1 MDGKFRLP
9 LIPVFLAYSI
19 GISLGHFNWA
29 FPLPGWFL
37 IPGLLFLWGFLLV
50 TRKDRWG
57 SWIALLLFFL
67 LGVLSIQKYL
77 APGPPADPLS
87 RFHGLNRIALEGT
100 ILRPPLRSERGTQ
113 LLIHSDQV
121 ILREGSIPIRGRVL
135 LFLENEV
142 EAFRVGDRLRV
153 WCRLYPP
160 RGFHNPGGFSY
171 ERHLAFER
179 IHTVAFPLQEF
190 ACVKIG
196 EGFGNPLLLHVEGW
210 RDKIRGFLERR
221 TSYPSSSIL
230 KALVLGEQ
238 GDIPEEVRQHFVVTG
253 VAHLLAISG
262 DHLGIVA
269 FLSFSLLLWVLK
281 RSEWLLLTVS
291 VRKWAAALTI
301 PCILLYT
308 FIAGGGI
315 SVVRATLMVIIFFL
329 SILFDRE
336 RNLLHTLAL
345 AAFLILV
352 VSPPSL
358 FDVSFQLS
366 FLAVLS
372 ILYLVPRV
380 LALFRR
386 KEIIPPS
393 RTPWG
398 QTAWKYLKLSLLVTA
413 VATLGTAPF
422 VVYHFNRV
430 SPIGLISN
438 LFIVPTVG
446 FLIVPTALLAS
457 LLSFF
462 VDPVAS
468 VLIGGAGWLTG
479 VLLQVVNLFAS
490 VPLASLF
497 MSTPTTFEIVLFY
510 LLLFL
515 VVHLPG
521 RKKLQALF
529 LALSVVFILDLAYW
543 NLRDRF
549 REDLVLTFIDV
560 GHGDSILVEFPRGK
574 RMLVDGGGLRDER
587 FDIGKNVIAPFLWGR
602 KIRKIDYLVL
612 THPDP
617 DHVQGLNFI
626 ASNFPIG
633 QFWTNGSETGPESFL
648 RLKETLR
655 KKKVEALPLNE
666 TSPPQMIGGVQISV
680 LNPPVGKWTSE
691 RASEGTFHNN
701 QSLVLNVQFKN
712 IRLLLTGD
720 VEEEAEHRILRA
732 GHSVKA
738 DLIKV
743 PHHGSA
749 SSSTAVF
756 LNRVRPAYAIV
767 SASERNAGMLPHP
780 EVLAR
785 YRVLGSRIFRT
796 DRHGAIT
803 VVTDGDRIEV
813 RPFLEGR

>member
-19 GISLGHFNWA
+19 GIYLGHFNWGL
-29 FPLPGWFL
+29 PLPGW
-37 IPGLLFLWGFLLV
+37 ILFLSLLLLWAFLLMS
-50 TRKDRWG
+50 RRNRWG
-57 SWIALLLFFL
+57 SGTALVLFFF
-67 LGVLSIQKYL
+67 LGILSIQAYL
-77 APGPPADPLS
+77 APGLSSDTLS
-87 RFHGLNRIALEGT
+87 RFHGLNRITLDGT
-100 ILRPPLRSERGTQ
+100 ILRSPLRSERGTQ
-113 LLIHSDQV
+113 VLIHSHQV
-121 ILREGSIPIRGRVL
+121 ILREGSIPVQGRVL
-135 LFLENEV
+135 LFLER
-142 EAFRVGDRLRV
+142 EAEPLRAGDRLRV
-153 WCRLYPP
+153 GCRLYPP

-171 ERHLAFER
+171 ERHLAFDR
-179 IHTVAFPLQEF
+179 IHTVAFPLQES

-196 EGFGNPLLLHVEGW
+196 EGFGNPLLLQVEGW
-210 RDKIRGFLERR
+210 RDEIRRFLEQG
-221 TSYPSSSIL
+221 TSHPSSSIL

-238 GDIPEEVRQHFVVTG
+238 GDIPEEVKQHFVVAG

-269 FLSFSLLLWVLK
+269 LLSFSLFLWVLK
-281 RSEWLLLTVS
+281 RSEWLLLTAS

-301 PCILLYT
+301 PCILLFT

-315 SVVRATLMVIIFFL
+315 SVIRATLMVVVFFL

-372 ILYLVPRV
+372 ILYLVPRL

-386 KEIIPPS
+386 HEMIPPS
-393 RTPWG
+393 RTSWG
-398 QTAWKYLKLSLLVTA
+398 QTVWKYLRLSLLVTA
-413 VATLGTAPF
+413 VATLGTAPL
-422 VVYHFNRV
+422 VVYHFNRI
-430 SPIGLISN
+430 SPIGLITN
-438 LFIVPTVG
+438 LFIVPYVG

-457 LLSFF
+457 LFSFL
-462 VDPVAS
+462 VHPVAS
-468 VLIGGAGWLTG
+468 ALVGMSGWLTG
-479 VLLQVVNLFAS
+479 VLLQAVKLFAS
-490 VPLASLF
+490 IPLASLF
-497 MSTPTTFEIVLFY
+497 ISTPTALEIVLFY

-529 LALSVVFILDLAYW
+529 LALSTIFILDLAYW
-543 NLRDRF
+543 NLKDWF
-549 REDLVLTFIDV
+549 RKDLVLTFVDV

-574 RMLVDGGGLRDER
+574 RMLIDGGGLRDER

-602 KIRKIDYLVL
+602 KIGKIDYLVL

-617 DHVQGLNFI
+617 DHAQGLNFI
-626 ASNFPIG
+626 AATFPIG
-633 QFWTNGSETGPESFL
+633 QFWANGSEIGPEPFL
-648 RLKETLR
+648 RLKKTLE
-655 KKKVEALPLNE
+655 KKNVQELLLNE
-666 TSPPQMIGGVQISV
+666 ASPPQMINGVRISV
-680 LNPPVGKWTSE
+680 FNPPPWKWVSE
-691 RASEGTFHNN
+691 QATEEMVHNN
-701 QSLVLNVQFKN
+701 QSLVLKVQFKN
-712 IRLLLTGD
+712 ISLLLAGD

-732 GHSVKA
+732 GHPVKA
-738 DLIKV
+738 DLLKV

-767 SASERNAGMLPHP
+767 SASERSAGKLPNP
-780 EVLAR
+780 EVLDR
-785 YRVLGSRIFRT
+785 YRALGTRIFRT

-803 VVTDGDRIEV
+803 VLTDGETIEV
-813 RPFLEGR
+813 RPFLTGR